1 MKNFKFVVL
10 YILILTTL
18 NSCGTVKDAFSYQK
32 KNSSDEFL
40 VEKKLPLVMP
50 PNYNELPLPET
61 KNLNI
66 EETNEIKSLITESST
81 DKKEKREINQ
91 NFEESLLEKIKE
103 N

>member
-1 MKNFKFVVL
+1 MKILKIL
-10 YILILTTL
+10 LILNL
-18 NSCGTVKDAFSYQK
+18 LIVISSCGSVKKAFSNQK

>member
-1 MKNFKFVVL
+1 MKILKIL
-10 YILILTTL
+10 LILNL
-18 NSCGTVKDAFSYQK
+18 LIVISSCSSVKKAFSNQK

>member
-1 MKNFKFVVL
+1 MKILKIL
-10 YILILTTL
+10 LILNL
-18 NSCGTVKDAFSYQK
+18 LVVISSCGSVKKAFSNQK

-66 EETNEIKSLITESST
+66 EETNEIKSLITESSS

-91 NFEESLLEKIKE
+91 NFEESLLEKIKK

>member
-1 MKNFKFVVL
+1 MKLLKFFLILGL
-10 YILILTTL
+10 YILVS
-18 NSCGTVKDAFSYQK
+18 SCGNVKEAFTNQK

-50 PNYNELPLPET
+50 PNYNELPLPES

-66 EETNEIKSLITESST
+66 KETNEIKSLITESSSK
-81 DKKEKREINQ
+81 KKEKGELNQ
-91 NFEESLLEKIKE
+91 NFEESLLEKIKK